1 MRTRTLII
9 ALVSAASI
17 LVTLSATPTRGAK
30 DAEPAAQK
38 QAAVKEGGEQ
48 FSTVHVRTLGEQ
60 PFFYAEI
67 ETSFQELGEAVVPTL
82 EELEKLEQDKK
93 VTFTGTAVFVYRNAT
108 MDPNAKFKLQ
118 VGFPVKEGTAGQ
130 GRFKVRK
137 LAPFKCATLLYG
149 GPLSSVGQAYEKLM
163 GAVGERK
170 RTGESR
176 EYYLHWEGVDSPNNV
191 EMIAIG
197 IE

>member
-1 MRTRTLII
+1 MRTRTLIVS
-9 ALVSAASI
+9 LVSAAAVV
-17 LVTLSATPTRGAK
+17 VTLAATPSRGGQ

-38 QAAVKEGGEQ
+38 QPAVKEGGEQ

-60 PFFYAEI
+60 PYFYAEI
-67 ETSFQELGEAVVPTL
+67 ETSFQELGEAVVPIL
-82 EELEKLEQDKK
+82 EELEKLEQGKK
-93 VTFTGTAVFVYRNAT
+93 VTFTGTAVFVYHNAA
-108 MDPNAKFKLQ
+108 MDPNAKFKLH

-163 GAVGERK
+163 GAVGDRK
-170 RTGESR
+170 RTAESR
-176 EYYLHWEGVDSPNNV
+176 EYYLHWEGMDSPNNV

-197 IE
+197 VE

>member
-1 MRTRTLII
+1 MRTRTLIA
-9 ALVSAASI
+9 ALSISAAAVI
-17 LVTLSATPTRGAK
+17 AYSAAPSRAAQ

-60 PFFYAEI
+60 PFFYAEV
-67 ETSFQELGEAVVPTL
+67 ETSFQELGEAVVPIL

-93 VTFTGTAVFVYRNAT
+93 VTYTGTAVFVYHNAT
-108 MDPNAKFKLQ
+108 MDPNAKFKLH

-149 GPLSSVGQAYEKLM
+149 GPLSSVGQAYERLM
-163 GAVGERK
+163 GAVGDRK

-176 EYYLHWEGVDSPNNV
+176 EYYLHWEGMDSPNNV

-197 IE
+197 IQ